1 MRARERWLVAG
12 WPGMGQVAVT
22 AAVYLMSKLKMRQV
36 GEFDARDLF
45 EMEAADVED
54 GLVSASALP
63 RSRLFLAERAAPDRD
78 VAVFIGEAQPPA
90 GKLALCNRLLRAAR
104 GLRVTRVFCLAA
116 WAAEMEPNGRSR
128 VHGAATQPALLQEL
142 RRLEVTVLKS
152 GRVAGLNG
160 VLLAAAAEAGVP
172 GVGLLGEVPALA
184 PAIPYPTA
192 SSAVLSVFAAM
203 AGMPLDLE
211 PLDAYGHEM
220 QLELAEVYRRALNAM
235 NAPLPE
241 PELEPEPEGAAPPGA
256 LPREPEPART
266 PEGLDPGDAARV
278 DALFAAAREDRA
290 RAFDLKRE
298 LDRLGV
304 FREFEDRFLALFKH

>member
-1 MRARERWLVAG
+1 MARMRSRERWLVAG

-45 EMEAADVED
+45 ELEAADVED

-116 WAAEMEPNGRSR
+116 WAAEMEPGGRSH
-128 VHGAATQPALLQEL
+128 VHGAATDPALLNEL

-160 VLLAAAAEAGVP
+160 VLLAAAAEAGLP

-203 AGMPLDLE
+203 AGLPLDLE
-211 PLDAYGHEM
+211 PLDAYGREM
-220 QLELAEVYRRALNAM
+220 QSELAEVYRRALSAM
-235 NAPLPE
+235 TGPPPDAPDEPGLTPRLEPAPLS
-241 PELEPEPEGAAPPGA
+241 
-256 LPREPEPART
+256 
-266 PEGLDPGDAARV
+266 PEGLEAEDAARV
-278 DALFAAAREDRA
+278 ESLFEAARDDRGK
-290 RAFDLKRE
+290 AFDLKRE

-304 FREFEDRFLALFKH
+304 FRAFEDRFLALFKH

>member
-1 MRARERWLVAG
+1 MARMRARERWLVAG

-36 GEFDARDLF
+36 GEFEARDLF
-45 EMEAADVED
+45 ELEAADVED
-54 GLVSASALP
+54 GLVTAAALP

-116 WAAEMEPNGRSR
+116 WAAEMEPTGRSR

-211 PLDAYGHEM
+211 PLDAYGREM

-235 NAPLPE
+235 NASPAE
-241 PELEPEPEGAAPPGA
+241 SEAGAAPPGA
-256 LPREPEPART
+256 PRPPEPEPELT
-266 PEGLDPGDAARV
+266 PEGLEAEDAARV

-304 FREFEDRFLALFKH
+304 FRAFEDRFLALFKH

>member
-1 MRARERWLVAG
+1 MARMRSRERWLVAG

-45 EMEAADVED
+45 ELEAADVED

-78 VAVFIGEAQPPA
+78 VAVFIGEAQPPS
-90 GKLALCNRLLRAAR
+90 GKLALCHRLLRAAR

-116 WAAEMEPNGRSR
+116 WAAEMEPGGRSH
-128 VHGAATQPALLQEL
+128 VHGAATEPALLNEL

-160 VLLAAAAEAGVP
+160 VLLAAAAEAGLP

-203 AGMPLDLE
+203 AGLPLDLE
-211 PLDAYGHEM
+211 PLDAYGREM
-220 QLELAEVYRRALNAM
+220 QLELAEVYRRALSAM
-235 NAPLPE
+235 TGPTADAPEESPA
-241 PELEPEPEGAAPPGA
+241 PPKPDALEP
-256 LPREPEPART
+256 LS
-266 PEGLDPGDAARV
+266 PEGLDSEDAARV
-278 DALFAAAREDRA
+278 ESLFAAARDDRGK
-290 RAFDLKRE
+290 AFDLKRE

-304 FREFEDRFLALFKH
+304 FRAFEDRFLALFKH

>member
-1 MRARERWLVAG
+1 MAG

-45 EMEAADVED
+45 ELEAADVED

-78 VAVFIGEAQPPA
+78 VAVFIGEAQPPS

-116 WAAEMEPNGRSR
+116 WAAEMEPGGRSR
-128 VHGAATQPALLQEL
+128 VHGAATEPALLNEL

-160 VLLAAAAEAGVP
+160 VLLAAAAEAGLP

-203 AGMPLDLE
+203 AGLPLDLE
-211 PLDAYGHEM
+211 PLDAYGREM
-220 QLELAEVYRRALNAM
+220 QLELAEVYRRALSAM
-235 NAPLPE
+235 TGPPPDE
-241 PELEPEPEGAAPPGA
+241 PEEASLPPKPSVPDP
-256 LPREPEPART
+256 LT
-266 PEGLDPGDAARV
+266 PEGLDAEDAARV
-278 DALFAAAREDRA
+278 ESLFEAARDDRGK
-290 RAFDLKRE
+290 AFDLKRE

-304 FREFEDRFLALFKH
+304 FRAFEDRFLALFKH